1 MIYTDI
7 SNENQN
13 NQGNLLRDRECNVS
27 EEKAKFVKK
36 SYPRPWQVELT
47 DEEIEVLRKNLK
59 EDEIRYEAKAKD
71 WLRINHLHSYLLKM
85 GKIGDEQNSK

>member
-1 MIYTDI
+1 MIYADM

-13 NQGNLLRDRECNVS
+13 NQENLFRDRECNVS

-36 SYPRPWQVELT
+36 SYPKPWHVELT

-59 EDEIRYEAKAKD
+59 EYEIRYEAKAKR
-71 WLRINHLHSYLLKM
+71 LAENKSP
-85 GKIGDEQNSK
+85 S